1 MDFLNALG
9 SPGNSVLIPAVFF
22 GSLLALGALMTPGA
36 ALAMQTAECRFDQRC
51 DADGLCQSAEIVAKL
66 ERSTPIDA
74 VIGFRLGETDLGLQV
89 FSTESGRVVLGGEH
103 AAGAFALSVDETGAN
118 AELLSLGL
126 DGETEWLLH
135 GACGEFRDA

>member
-1 MDFLNALG
+1 MDLLSALLSQG
-9 SPGNSVLIPAVFF
+9 KSVFF
-22 GSLLALGALMTPGA
+22 TAISYGRLLVLGALLTPGA
-36 ALAMQTAECRFDQRC
+36 ALALQTAECRFDLRC
-51 DADGLCQSAEIVAKL
+51 DADGLCQSAEIVARL

-74 VIGFRLGETDLGLQV
+74 VIGFRLGEADLGLY
-89 FSTESGRVVLGGEH
+89 FLGAESGRVVLGGEH

>member
-1 MDFLNALG
+1 MDLLSALLSQG
-9 SPGNSVLIPAVFF
+9 KSILFRPISHGR
-22 GSLLALGALMTPGA
+22 LLVLGALLTPGA
-36 ALAMQTAECRFDQRC
+36 ALALQTAGCRFDQRC
-51 DADGLCQSAEIVAKL
+51 DANGLCQSAEIVARL

-74 VIGFRLGETDLGLQV
+74 VIGFRLGEADLGLH
-89 FSTESGRVVLGGEH
+89 FLGAESGRVVLGGEH